1 MKLRW
6 PFASRA
12 RRDRELE
19 EEIAAHLREAQ
30 ADRIALGESP
40 EEAAVNARREFGNRA
55 LIQEQTRETWGGLWL
70 EHLVQD
76 LEFGFRMLRRSPGFS
91 ILAVLCLTVG
101 IGGSAAVFSWIEGNL
116 LRPFPLVAD
125 QDRIF
130 AVTGTI
136 RGVPAPGLAEMSWPD
151 FRDIPRA
158 CPRIESV
165 IAERITGTT
174 LAFGDRAER
183 VPGSVVSSNYFEA
196 LGVRPILGRGF
207 EPAED
212 TGRNAHPVTVI
223 SYQAWKER
231 FGGDPAILGRTQ
243 VLNGLPHTV
252 VGVAPEGFYGT
263 FVGYAFQFW
272 VPLSMQPQHIDS
284 GEDKLEDRGAR
295 WIEGFVRVR
304 PGVTRRQA
312 QEEVSALAA
321 RLEKDYPA
329 TNRGRGIRLFPLWQT
344 PFNNAGAL
352 LPTLAVALVVV
363 LSVLLIACAN
373 VGNLLLVRAFARRQE
388 MTMRVAIGAGRGR
401 LVRQLLTEGLI
412 LSILA
417 AGAGIAVARG
427 LRDALVL
434 LIPFRGVPL
443 RVAGTLDWR
452 VIALCAGVCLVSTVL
467 FALVPALLTSRID
480 VAGALRAETQPGSL
494 AAPRGRFRV
503 RSALVL
509 VQMSLSFVLL
519 VGAGLVLRS
528 LNGVRYAS
536 PGFATEGMLTTSVNL
551 FTAGYD
557 TPRAKNFQEALI
569 ERVRAIPGV
578 ESAALSRV
586 TPFTYRTYSSAPIAV
601 EGYVPPPDQQ
611 PSAEYNEIGPG
622 YLSTMGIPLLA
633 GREFTRADDESAPL
647 VAVVDETMAARYWP
661 GKDPLGRVLQVN
673 GQPRRVVGV
682 AKAAAYSHLLE
693 THAPFFYVPLRQ
705 NFSPATALQIRTK
718 LSPAAMAPILAREIH
733 NLDANVSPY
742 QVITMREQVDGK
754 SSPQR
759 VAATILSVFGALAV
773 GLAAIGLYG
782 VMASVVSQS
791 SRDLAIRTALGARTA
806 DLVRLVLSHGLSLTA
821 MGIALGAAA
830 ALTLTRLLG
839 YLLYRVGPRDPRA
852 FGLALLVMAAASLAA
867 CLLPAWRVV
876 RADPA
881 RALRA

>member
-6 PFASRA
+6 PFSGRV
-12 RRDRELE
+12 RRNRELE
-19 EEIAAHLREAQ
+19 EEIAAHLREAEQ
-30 ADRIALGESP
+30 DRVADGESP
-40 EEAAVNARREFGNRA
+40 EEAARNARKEFGNGA
-55 LIQEQTRETWGGLWL
+55 LVREETREAWGGLWL
-70 EHLVQD
+70 EHLWQD
-76 LEFGFRMLRRSPGFS
+76 LGFGLRMLRRSPGFS
-91 ILAVLCLTVG
+91 LLAILCLTIG
-101 IGGSAAVFSWIEGNL
+101 IGGTAAVAGWIEGVL

-130 AVTGTI
+130 AVTGTD
-136 RGVPAPGLAEMSWPD
+136 RGAVPDRTGMSWPD
-151 FRDIPRA
+151 FKDIQAA

-165 IAERITGTT
+165 IAEKITGTT
-174 LAFGDRAER
+174 LTFGDRAER

-207 EPAED
+207 EPSED
-212 TGRNAHPVTVI
+212 LGKNAHPVTVI

-231 FGGDPAILGRTQ
+231 FGGDPAILGKTQ
-243 VLNGLPHTV
+243 VLNGLRHTI

-272 VPLSMQPQHIDS
+272 VPLSMQPQHLGN
-284 GEDKLEDRGAR
+284 GEYTLEDRGAR
-295 WIEGFVRVR
+295 FIEGFVRVR

-329 TNRGRGIRLFPLWQT
+329 TNRGHGIRLYPLWRT

-352 LPTLAVALVVV
+352 LPTLAVALGVV
-363 LSVLLIACAN
+363 LAVLLIACAN
-373 VGNLLLVRAFARRQE
+373 VGNLLLVRAFARKRE
-388 MTMRVAIGAGRGR
+388 MTVRVAIGAGRGR
-401 LVRQLLTEGLI
+401 LIRQLVTEGLI

-417 AGAGIAVARG
+417 AAAGVAVARA
-427 LRDALVL
+427 LRDSLVL
-434 LIPFRGVPL
+434 LIPIRGVPL

-452 VIALCAGVCLVSTVL
+452 VIAICAGVCLLSTVL

-480 VAGALRAETQPGSL
+480 VAGALRAETQASGL

-503 RSALVL
+503 RTAFVL

-519 VGAGLVLRS
+519 VGAGLVVRS
-528 LNGVRYAS
+528 LHGIRSAS
-536 PGFATEGMLTTSVNL
+536 PGFRSEGMLTTAINL

-557 TPRAKNFQEALI
+557 ASRAKNFQEALI

-586 TPFTYRTYSSAPIAV
+586 TPFSYRTYSTAPIAV

-622 YLSTMGIPLLA
+622 YLATLGIPLLS
-633 GREFTRADDESAPL
+633 GREFTRADDEAAPL

-661 GKDPLGRVLQVN
+661 GKDPLGRSLVLK
-673 GQPRRVVGV
+673 GQPRRIVGV
-682 AKAAAYSHLLE
+682 AKAAAYNQLLE
-693 THAPFFYVPLRQ
+693 TPAPFFYVPLRQ
-705 NFSPATALQIRTK
+705 NFSPSTGLQIRTN
-718 LSPAAMAPILAREIH
+718 LSPAAMAPVLAREIH
-733 NLDANVSPY
+733 ALDANVSPFE
-742 QVITMREQVDGK
+742 VISMREQLDRK
-754 SSPQR
+754 SSSQI
-759 VAATILSVFGALAV
+759 VAATILTVFGVLAL

-791 SRDLAIRTALGARTA
+791 SRELAIRTALGARSA
-806 DLVRLVLSHGLSLTA
+806 DLVRHVLSHGLSLTA
-821 MGIALGAAA
+821 AGIALGAAA
-830 ALTLTRLLG
+830 ALVLTRLLG
-839 YLLYRVGPRDPRA
+839 YLLYKVSPRDPGA
-852 FGLALLVMAAASLAA
+852 FGVALFVMAIAAIAA

-881 RALRA
+881 KALRA

>member
-1 MKLRW
+1 MKLPW
-6 PFASRA
+6 PFRSRE
-12 RRDRELE
+12 RRNRELE

-30 ADRIALGESP
+30 QDRIALGESP
-40 EEAAVNARREFGNRA
+40 EEAAANARREFGSQA
-55 LIQEQTRETWGGLWL
+55 LVSEETREAWGGLWL
-70 EHLVQD
+70 ERLVQD
-76 LEFGFRMLRRSPGFS
+76 LGFGFRMLRRSPGFS
-91 ILAVLCLTVG
+91 LLAMLCLTVG
-101 IGGSAAVFSWIEGNL
+101 IGGSAAVFSWIEGVL

-125 QDRIF
+125 QGRIL

-136 RGVPAPGLAEMSWPD
+136 RGAPAPGLAEMSWPD
-151 FRDIPRA
+151 FRDLKS

-165 IAERITGTT
+165 IAEKITGTT
-174 LAFGDRAER
+174 LNYGDRAER

-207 EPAED
+207 EPSED
-212 TGRNAHPVTVI
+212 SGRNAHPVTVI

-231 FGGDPAILGRTQ
+231 FGGDTAILGKTQ
-243 VLNGLPHTV
+243 VLNGLPHTI

-272 VPLSMQPQHIDS
+272 VPLSMQPQHIDN
-284 GEDKLEDRGAR
+284 GEDHLEDRGAR
-295 WIEGFVRVR
+295 WIEGFVRVK

-312 QEEVSALAA
+312 QEEVSALSAG
-321 RLEKDYPA
+321 LEKGYPA
-329 TNRGRGIRLFPLWQT
+329 TNRGRGVRLFPLWQT

-363 LSVLLIACAN
+363 ISVLLIACAN
-373 VGNLLLVRAFARRQE
+373 VGNLLLVRAFARRKE
-388 MTMRVAIGAGRGR
+388 MTVRVAIGAGRGR

-412 LSILA
+412 LSIVSAA
-417 AGAGIAVARG
+417 AGVGVARA

-434 LIPFRGVPL
+434 LIPVRGVPL

-452 VIALCAGVCLVSTVL
+452 VIALCAGVCLVTTVL
-467 FALVPALLTSRID
+467 FALAPAILASRID
-480 VAGALRAETQPGSL
+480 VAGVLREETQAGGL
-494 AAPRGRFRV
+494 GGPRGKFRV
-503 RSALVL
+503 RSAFVL

-528 LNGVRYAS
+528 LNGVRSAS
-536 PGFATEGMLTTSVNL
+536 PGFSAEGLLTTSVNL

-557 TPRAKNFQEALI
+557 KPRAKNFQEALI
-569 ERVRAIPGV
+569 ERVRTIPGV

-586 TPFTYRTYSSAPIAV
+586 TPFSYRTYSSAPIAV

-622 YLSTMGIPLLA
+622 FLATLKIPLLA
-633 GREFTRADDESAPL
+633 GREFTRADDEAAPP

-661 GKDPLGRVLQVN
+661 GKDPLGRVLLVK
-673 GQPRRVVGV
+673 GQPRRIVGV
-682 AKAAAYSHLLE
+682 AKAAAYSQLLE
-693 THAPFFYVPLRQ
+693 TPAPFFYVPLRQ
-705 NFSPATALQIRTK
+705 NFSPSTGLQIRTK
-718 LSPAAMAPILAREIH
+718 LSPGALAPILAREIH
-733 NLDANVSPY
+733 SLDANVSPY
-742 QVITMREQVDGK
+742 QVITMREQLDAK

-759 VAATILSVFGALAV
+759 VAATILSVFGALAL
-773 GLAAIGLYG
+773 GLAAVGLYG

-791 SRDLAIRTALGARTA
+791 ARELAIRTALGARTA
-806 DLVRLVLSHGLSLTA
+806 DLIRLVLSHGLSLTA
-821 MGIALGAAA
+821 MGVALGAAA
-830 ALTLTRLLG
+830 ALVLTRLLG
-839 YLLYRVGPRDPRA
+839 YLLYKVGPRDPGA
-852 FGLALLVMAAASLAA
+852 FGTALLVMAAASLAA
-867 CLLPAWRVV
+867 CLIPAWRVV